1 MCGFSSEV
9 FDEFVLL
16 GGELA
21 VIQGFEKQ
29 GTRGGGFGED
39 GNDCLA
45 GAESPHLFSA
55 ADFGDVG
62 AFSED
67 GDEGVG
73 VVYGVFDIAAPGCAT
88 VDLVGV
94 EPGSEVGLGEEV
106 AELVGE
112 GGAVFAGVRDEDAA
126 GAGLVFDLALAGG
139 MEDSFYRDVFK
150 RWRR

>member
-1 MCGFSSEV
+1 LGFGSEV
-9 FDEFVLL
+9 FDELVLL
-16 GGELA
+16 GGELT

-29 GTRGGGFGED
+29 GTRGGGVGED

-45 GAESPHLFSA
+45 GAESAHLFGA

-62 AFSED
+62 AFGED

-73 VVYGVFDIAAPGCAT
+73 VVYGVFDIAAPGCAA
-88 VDLVGV
+88 VDLLRV
-94 EPGSEVGLGEEV
+94 EPRFEVGLGKKV

-126 GAGLVFDLALAGG
+126 RGGLSLRFGAGR
-139 MEDSFYRDVFK
+139 RDGRFILSGCA
-150 RWRR
+150 